1 MWGIVYINYV
11 FLFSVS
17 WRSAIW
23 GLSDQGK
30 TALPGLGNSYR
41 QQMPPL
47 WARLSYANQLILSSH
62 PQLPPLSGS
71 HHQTT
76 ILCSNL
82 PQSGTRQLGTTP
94 TAQSPPKL
102 FKLSNLKP
110 AQLAYPALSSPSY
123 ENHSKAHCPC
133 FPLLLLPPAD
143 LVLPVEH
150 DVPLLLGTMSDKLFS
165 KIMSFDLI
173 TYFFAFKSVIDF
185 IYWFYLF
192 FDGHHLLIYLPDHI
206 CNKNKILGTF

>member
-150 DVPLLLGTMSDKLFS
+150 DVPLLLGTEWQAIFQNHVIWSHH
-165 KIMSFDLI
+165 I
-173 TYFFAFKSVIDF
+173 FFCLQIC
-185 IYWFYLF
+185 YWFYL
-192 FDGHHLLIYLPDHI
+192 LILFIFWWPSSPD
-206 CNKNKILGTF
+206 LFAWPYM